1 MHLGGL
7 PIGLKGRSKLWK
19 SLLTKPLDKTRQITY
34 YIGTRYIGTRYNAE
48 RYNNSYI
55 KGSRMNKKSLTK
67 HLPLTEVT
75 YYILLSLVTPKHGYA
90 VMQEAEEISAGTVRL
105 GPGTLYGAFTSL
117 EKNKLISMVDKKG
130 RRKIYQ
136 ITEKGI
142 RILFEQVDRLKI
154 MIRCAEKISGLLPAD
169 LTKEG
174 N

>member
-1 MHLGGL
+1 
-7 PIGLKGRSKLWK
+7 
-19 SLLTKPLDKTRQITY
+19 
-34 YIGTRYIGTRYNAE
+34 
-48 RYNNSYI
+48 
-55 KGSRMNKKSLTK
+55 
-67 HLPLTEVT
+67 
-75 YYILLSLVTPKHGYA
+75 
-90 VMQEAEEISAGTVRL
+90 
-105 GPGTLYGAFTSL
+105 
-117 EKNKLISMVDKKG
+117 MVDKEG